1 METSPTASFY
11 GRGVKRALDL
21 VVASGLCLLLSPLM
35 LVLAWL
41 VKRQVGQPVIFRQRR
56 IGYLGQNFVLH
67 KFRTM
72 TSARDEEGRLL
83 PDDQRTTRLGD
94 FLRRSSLDE
103 LPQLWDV
110 LRGKMS
116 LVGPRPLLLRYRH
129 RYDERQ
135 WRRHEVRPGITG
147 WAVVRGR
154 NNQTWD
160 AMFEADLEYV
170 EKLSLSFD
178 LKVAFLT
185 LKTLFDRRGLERKT
199 GETFEFWGREE
210 PPPGLDVYAVGA
222 SEEL

>member
-1 METSPTASFY
+1 MY
-11 GRGVKRALDL
+11 RRGLKRCLDL
-21 VVASGLCLLLSPLM
+21 LLASCLCLLLSPVMLM
-35 LVLAWL
+35 LAWL
-41 VKRQVGQPVIFRQRR
+41 VRRKVGGPAIFRQRR
-56 IGYLGQNFVLH
+56 IGYQGQNFVLH

-72 TSARDEEGRLL
+72 TNARDESGRLL
-83 PDDQRTTRLGD
+83 PDSQRATGFGD

-116 LVGPRPLLLRYRH
+116 LVGPRPLLPRYRH
-129 RYDERQ
+129 RYDDRQ

-154 NNQTWD
+154 NNQTWE
-160 AMFEADLEYV
+160 AMFDADVEYV
-170 EKLSLSFD
+170 DNLSFGFD
-178 LKVAFLT
+178 LKVALLT
-185 LKTLFDRRGLERKT
+185 LRTLFDRRGLERKL
-199 GETFEFWGREE
+199 GETFEFWGRET